1 MYSDVIREREELSE
15 QIRALKMLKELA
27 KIYGCDIGENTV
39 VLRCT
44 GKFYAAQ
51 FHDELVDDLLNLFLR
66 ECTLT
71 KVALCIDV

>member
-1 MYSDVIREREELSE
+1 MSSIYSDSTDRLCYPGRIS
-15 QIRALKMLKELA
+15 
-27 KIYGCDIGENTV
+27 GENTV